1 MTKQYD
7 KVLGALL
14 GCAVG
19 DSMGAPTE
27 TRPTYLIKKEIGGG
41 DYVRDFVTPPMD
53 TFAAGMPRGTVTD
66 DFSLSY
72 LIIKNCLKA
81 GGVTHDANVEA
92 LRQWITDYPQ
102 YSLPF
107 SGPTTRDSLTD
118 LLGLTQFG
126 PSYHGQDHCC
136 TNNSKATN
144 GAAMK
149 AWVAGL
155 FNPGNPDKAVDDA
168 ITIGFP
174 THQNVVALAGATA
187 VAAAVAAAFGEG
199 CTLSGMLDA
208 GLYGA
213 RVGYERAWN
222 MCSQKSAGANMEARI
237 MEAVSIGLKY
247 AHDFDKLLEEMAD
260 VIGCGLNANEAVP
273 AAFGFAVAAQGRP
286 MDAIYMAVN
295 AGNDTD
301 TVASITGAMCG
312 ALKGTAGISKEH
324 LTLLTQVNHLDIE
337 GLAKEFYGTYYG

>member
-1 MTKQYD
+1 MTKRYD
-7 KVLGALL
+7 KILGAFL

-27 TRPTYLIKKEIGGG
+27 TRPTYLIKEELGGG
-41 DYVRDFVTPPMD
+41 DYVRTFLTPPMD
-53 TFAAGMPRGTVTD
+53 TFAAGMSRGTVTD
-66 DFSLSY
+66 DFSLAY
-72 LIIKNCLKA
+72 LIVKNCLKA

-92 LRQWITDYPQ
+92 LRQWITEYPQ
-102 YSLPF
+102 YALPF

-126 PSYHGQDHCC
+126 PSYHEKDYCC
-136 TNNSKATN
+136 TNNHKATN

-168 ITIGFP
+168 ITIGYL
-174 THQNVVALAGATA
+174 THQNVVALSGAAA

-199 CTLSGMLDA
+199 CTLAGLVDA

-213 RVGYERAWN
+213 REGYQRAWN
-222 MCSQKSAGANMEARI
+222 LCSRKSAGASVEARI
-237 MEAVSIGLKY
+237 REAVGIGLKY
-247 AHDFDKLLEEMAD
+247 ANDFDKLLEEMAD
-260 VIGCGLNANEAVP
+260 LIGCGLNANEAVP

-301 TVASITGAMCG
+301 TVASMAGAMCG
-312 ALKGTAGISKEH
+312 ALRGTAGIPDGYLE
-324 LTLLTQVNHLDIE
+324 LLSEVNQMDIA
-337 GLAKEFYGTYYG
+337 GLAKEFYQAYC